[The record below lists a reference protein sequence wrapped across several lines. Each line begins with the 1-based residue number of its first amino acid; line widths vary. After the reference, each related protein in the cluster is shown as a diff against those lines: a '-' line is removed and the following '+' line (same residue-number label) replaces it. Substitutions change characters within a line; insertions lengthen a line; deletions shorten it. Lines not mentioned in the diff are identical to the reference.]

1 MRILFLTPY
10 LPYPP
15 SKGTALRNLYIL
27 RGAARSHQVHLLTFA
42 RDSDREAVET
52 VRRDLEG
59 VEVATPPIRSTVQR
73 LAGLPSPRPDL
84 VCRLRSEEFR
94 AKLQKAMETGGF
106 DLVQVEGLEMGP
118 YALEVYRLGRGD
130 ARRPLVLFDDHNA
143 EYALQRSAYL
153 ADLRLPRRWPQAA
166 YSLIQWR
173 KLRSYEREVCRR
185 VDGVLAV
192 SEADASA
199 LRALAP
205 GLRPRVI
212 PNGVDTTAFG
222 YRSPAGPSDE
232 GAPVLVFTGTMD
244 YRPNV
249 DAAVWFCRQVLPL
262 IQREQP
268 SARLL
273 LVGREPSPA
282 VRALDGHGVSV
293 TGSVEDVR
301 PYLRQGNVF
310 VAPLRM
316 GSGTRL
322 KILEAMSSGLPVVS
336 TTIGIEGIAATPG
349 REALVADDPKNFAS
363 CILKLLA
370 DPARALSLAT
380 RARLLVEQRYE
391 WAVILP
397 ALEEVYQE
405 MGQGRPL

>member
-1 MRILFLTPY
+1 
-10 LPYPP
+10 
-15 SKGTALRNLYIL
+15 
-27 RGAARSHQVHLLTFA
+27 
-42 RDSDREAVET
+42 
-52 VRRDLEG
+52 
-59 VEVATPPIRSTVQR
+59 
-73 LAGLPSPRPDL
+73 
-84 VCRLRSEEFR
+84 LRSYEFR
-94 AKLQKAMETGGF
+94 AKLEKAEETGGF

-118 YALEVYRLGRGD
+118 YALEVCRLRRGD
-130 ARRPLVLFDDHNA
+130 ANRPLVLFDDHNA
-143 EYALQRSAYL
+143 EYALQRSAYR
-153 ADLRLPRRWPQAA
+153 ADLGLPRRWPRAA
-166 YSLIQWR
+166 YSLLQWR

-222 YRSPAGPSDE
+222 YRSLAGRSDG

-249 DAAVWFCRQVLPL
+249 DAAVWFCHQVLPL
-262 IQREQP
+262 VRREQP
-268 SARLL
+268 SAKLL
-273 LVGREPSPA
+273 LVGRDPSQA
-282 VRALDGHGVSV
+282 IRSLAGHGVSV

-301 PYLRQGNVF
+301 PYLHQGNVF

-336 TTIGIEGIAATPG
+336 TTIGMEGIAATPG
-349 REALVADDPKNFAS
+349 QEALVANDPRSFAS
-363 CILKLLA
+363 CVLELLA
-370 DPARALSLAT
+370 GPTRAQSLAT
-380 RARLLVEQRYE
+380 RARLLVERRYD

-397 ALEEVYQE
+397 ALGEVYRE